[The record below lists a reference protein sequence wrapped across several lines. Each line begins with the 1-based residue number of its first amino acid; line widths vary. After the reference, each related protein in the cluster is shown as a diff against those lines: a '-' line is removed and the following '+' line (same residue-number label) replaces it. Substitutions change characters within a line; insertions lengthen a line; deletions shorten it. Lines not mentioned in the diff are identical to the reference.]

1 MSLLGRERRPFVG
14 LAIAA
19 ALGIFVADYFPAL
32 NNLVLAIAFGGAI
45 ACVRRPFAPL
55 VFPVVAAA
63 FFCLHS
69 SRILRTPA
77 DVLADFA
84 GDEIR
89 AVSVAGEVAT
99 EPKVELNGNSTFLL
113 KLKSA
118 RFDDERIE
126 SDATVYVHWRG
137 AAQVGDEIALFGT
150 LQPIEPPRNP
160 GEFDMRGYLAR
171 RGVTR
176 QVIVRYPENG
186 HVMRSGSMFSL
197 LRAAARSRDWM
208 QRSLSRGIEDS
219 PEVIG
224 LICGT
229 SLGLR
234 HQTRDDI
241 EEPFQQTG
249 TLHLFAVAGLHVGI
263 VAWLLWTVASVT
275 RLPRKPATAV
285 IIALLFF
292 YAAVTGLHTA
302 SIRAAVMSAVLMAGL
317 FFDRKVLALNSL
329 AAAAF
334 LILLW
339 DSNQLFTSGF
349 QLSFCVVAAI
359 IVLATPLYRFFRR
372 IGQPDP
378 FLPRALFSPLKKLG
392 IKISEALARGATVS
406 MAAWI
411 GSLACIYWY
420 FHLVTPVSLFANLAV
435 VPIAYFVLALALL
448 SLITAPISSALSVI
462 FNNANWLMSRAVFG
476 LVHLFAAIPGGHFYL
491 VEIPSPR
498 APVAIAVLDE
508 GTGAATHVR
517 ANGHDWLID
526 CGSARS
532 YERTLKSYLH
542 SRGVNRLEGLIL
554 THGDAQHIGG
564 APGVIDDFSPREI
577 YDNPLSVR
585 SVLQRQL
592 LSRFTPQHLRAGD
605 ALLFGKMVNAKI
617 LYPPSHLQI
626 EAADDAPLILRVM
639 INGKT
644 AVFFESDSGADAEE
658 ALLDSGEEL
667 KSDILIKGQHHEGS
681 SGTAEFIDAVRPKLI
696 IATARESPIAEKL
709 NDEWASEIAARGI
722 KLFRQDETGAVEL
735 EFQEGEWQARSYL
748 TGETLRSN
756 SR

>member
-19 ALGIFVADYFPAL
+19 AVGIVAADYFAAL
-32 NNLVLAIAFGGAI
+32 NILIVLIAFGGA
-45 ACVRRPFAPL
+45 AVCLRWPFAPL
-55 VFPVVAAA
+55 VFATVGAA

-77 DVLADFA
+77 AKLAAVA
-84 GDEIR
+84 GNEIR
-89 AVSVAGEVAT
+89 AVSVTGVIAT
-99 EPKVELNGNSTFLL
+99 EPKIEANGVATFLL
-113 KLKSA
+113 RLKSA
-118 RFDDERIE
+118 RFDDQPFETNA
-126 SDATVYVHWRG
+126 SVYVYWRG
-137 AAQVGDEIALFGT
+137 TAQVGDEVALFGT
-150 LQPIEPPRNP
+150 LEPIEPPRNP
-160 GEFDMRGYLAR
+160 GEFDMRAYLAR

-176 QVIVRYPENG
+176 EVIVRYPENG
-186 HVMRSGSMFSL
+186 RLVRPGSAFSL

-208 QRSLSRGIEDS
+208 QRTLSRGIEDS

-263 VAWLLWTVASVT
+263 VAWLLWTVASVF
-275 RLPRKPATAV
+275 RLPRKLATA
-285 IIALLFF
+285 IIISLLFF

-302 SIRAAVMSAVLMAGL
+302 SIRAAVMSALLMAGI

-359 IVLATPLYRFFRR
+359 IIFANPLYRIFRR
-372 IGQPDP
+372 LGQPDP
-378 FLPRALFSPLKKLG
+378 FLPRALFSPLKKIR
-392 IKISEALARGATVS
+392 IKISDALARGSSVS
-406 MAAWI
+406 MAAWA
-411 GSLACIYWY
+411 GSLPCVYWY
-420 FHLVTPVSLFANLAV
+420 FHLVTAISLLANLIV

-448 SLITAPISSALSVI
+448 SLITAPFSSFLSIV
-462 FNNANWLMSRAVFG
+462 FNNANWLMSRAVLT

-491 VEIPSPR
+491 AESASPR
-498 APVAIAVLDE
+498 VPVMIIVLDE
-508 GTGAATHVR
+508 GTGAAVHVR
-517 ANGHDWLID
+517 ANGYDWLID
-526 CGSARS
+526 CGSDRT
-532 YERTLKSYLH
+532 YERTLKAYLH

-564 APGVIDDFSPREI
+564 TPGVIDDFSPREI

-585 SVLQRQL
+585 SVLQRKL
-592 LSRFTPQHLRAGD
+592 LGRFHAQHLVSGD
-605 ALLFGKMVNAKI
+605 ALLFGPMVSAKI
-617 LYPPSHLQI
+617 LYPPSHLNV
-626 EAADDAPLILRVM
+626 EAADDAPLILQLT
-639 INGKT
+639 INDQNT
-644 AVFFESDSGADAEE
+644 VFLESDAGAEAEAALVDSGA
-658 ALLDSGEEL
+658 EL

-681 SGTAEFIDAVRPKLI
+681 SGTAEFIDTVRPRLI
-696 IATARESPIAEKL
+696 IATSRELPVVEQL
-709 NDEWASEIAARGI
+709 NDEWASEIAVRGI
-722 KLFRQDETGAVEL
+722 ELFRQDQTGAVEI
-735 EFQEGEWQARSYL
+735 EIRDGEWQARSYL
-748 TGETLRSN
+748 TGEIFRN
-756 SR
+756 NNR